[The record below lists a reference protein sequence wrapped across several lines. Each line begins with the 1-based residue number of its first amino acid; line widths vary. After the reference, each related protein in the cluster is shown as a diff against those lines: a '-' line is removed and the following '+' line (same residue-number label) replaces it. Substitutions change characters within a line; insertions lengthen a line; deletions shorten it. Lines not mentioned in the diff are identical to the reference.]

1 MSRLP
6 LFATVASS
14 YRRTAAR
21 PAGLARLGWTWW
33 AATWLVETALLLW
46 GGTAPPAWLDLA
58 AGIAVSLFQVG
69 FAVAWHCALLT
80 DRWPTTFGAPHFGE
94 REIRYFLLAA
104 PWGVAA
110 GTLDLIMKEVRPWAT
125 AHEGEGLTVLVL
137 LGLSL
142 ASATLLVPMARVM
155 LAFPAAALGD
165 RSFGNRDSWR
175 ATRGLTGRLLG
186 GIFLT
191 MPPIFLAVWLDGLV
205 HAAMAEAES
214 LHAILLKG
222 LSTLT
227 VFLATSVILSFV
239 SLVFHQLYGER
250 KELLR

>member
-6 LFATVASS
+6 LFATVAAS
-14 YRRTAAR
+14 YRQTVAR

-33 AATWLVETALLLW
+33 AATWLVEIALLLW
-46 GGTAPPAWLDLA
+46 GGTAPPAWMNLA
-58 AGIAVSLFQVG
+58 AGIAASLLQVG

-104 PWGVAA
+104 PWGVAV
-110 GTLDLIMKEVRPWAT
+110 GTLDLIMKEVKPWAT
-125 AHEGEGLTVLVL
+125 AHEGEGLPVLVL

-142 ASATLLVPMARVM
+142 ASAALLVPMVRVM

-165 RSFGNRDSWR
+165 RRFGNRESWET
-175 ATRGLTGRLLG
+175 TRGLTGRLVA
-186 GIFLT
+186 GIFLA
-191 MPPIFLAVWLDGLV
+191 MPPFFLAVWLDGLV
-205 HAAMAEAES
+205 HAAMAEGES
-214 LHAILLKG
+214 LRAILLKG
-222 LSTLT
+222 LSTLA

-239 SLVFHQLYGER
+239 SLVFHQLRGQR
-250 KELLR
+250 KELLS